1 MDVIQLTF
9 FWVEIRTCKVIR
21 KLRGGVFNFQRH
33 LCFHSF
39 AKRSTGNL
47 SASSWMLPV
56 YVSKMADH
64 EEQTNVAGN
73 EALPGIGE
81 LSSFSQ
87 VG

>member
-9 FWVEIRTCKVIR
+9 FWVEIRTCKFIR

-33 LCFHSF
+33 LCFHPF
-39 AKRSTGNL
+39 AQRVTGNL
-47 SASSWMLPV
+47 SASSSMLSF

-64 EEQTNVAGN
+64 AEQTNVAGN